1 MDSGATID
9 AHGTKRHWQFQGSRV
24 TISQVCGLSPLW
36 TIWLCVTETGPET
49 GPETAP
55 ETAHWY
61 DEIAMPALLR
71 NARTVYGTAIRA
83 ALVDV
88 GCDDMPR
95 NGAFV
100 VGAIARN
107 GSPLSEI
114 ITHLGLSKQ
123 RAGQLVDDLV
133 SRGYLD
139 RAYDTAD
146 RRRTTVT
153 LTDRGRLGAA
163 TGRAAVDRMDA
174 DLVGRVGADAVK
186 RTRAT
191 LGAIARP

>member
-1 MDSGATID
+1 VLETGQET
-9 AHGTKRHWQFQGSRV
+9 GPK
-24 TISQVCGLSPLW
+24 
-36 TIWLCVTETGPET
+36 TGPET
-49 GPETAP
+49 GPKTGP
-55 ETAHWY
+55 WY
-61 DEIAMPALLR
+61 DEIAMPALMR
-71 NARTVYGTAIRA
+71 NARTAYGTAIRA

-95 NGAFV
+95 NGSFV

-123 RAGQLVDDLV
+123 RAGQLVDTLV

-139 RAYDTAD
+139 REYDTTD
-146 RRRTTVT
+146 RRRMTVT
-153 LTDRGRLGAA
+153 LTDRGRLAAA

-174 DLVGRVGADAVK
+174 DLVARVGTEAVT

-191 LGAIARP
+191 LGALVELHDDQGRAARH